1 MKGRD
6 EMTRSPSPAGGAEA
20 SEEEKTMTCKRI
32 TKLAL
37 ALLLVLP
44 AAAMAQTT
52 TPGASIDLEIYNPID
67 GSSTFCSDV
76 GVPFWANVYV
86 RPGSDAT
93 SCSLACGTVAG
104 GPANIGTG
112 VIDVAFDPAALS
124 YVSAE
129 TNPDPTFAAVDGL
142 LQTQNLASGR
152 IGWALAGDWLVD
164 GDPVSG
170 LNDPCAMQKLD
181 APGWVFRVQL
191 QPVTGA
197 ASPLALVQQPD
208 FALSFADMCG
218 SPAFT
223 VAGGGIDEVRSAL
236 YIGPCA
242 DILFADDFESGT
254 TGAWSVVVP

>member
-6 EMTRSPSPAGGAEA
+6 DMTRSPSPAGGAEA

-52 TPGASIDLEIYNPID
+52 TPGAGIDLEIYNPVD
-67 GSSTFCSDV
+67 GSDIFCADA

-93 SCSLACGTVAG
+93 TCSLACGTVDG

-112 VIDVAFDPAALS
+112 VIDVGFDPTLLS
-124 YVSAE
+124 VVGAE
-129 TNPDPTFAAVDGL
+129 TNPAPGFAAVDGL
-142 LQTQNLASGR
+142 LQTQNVAAGR
-152 IGWALAGDWLVD
+152 IGWALAGDWVVD
-164 GDPVSG
+164 GDPTSG
-170 LNDPCAMQKLD
+170 LNNPCAMQKLD
-181 APGWVFRVQL
+181 TAGWVFRVQF
-191 QPVTGA
+191 QSATGA
-197 ASPLALVQQPD
+197 PSNLTLLQQPD
-208 FALSFADMCG
+208 FQLSFADMCG

-223 VAGGGIDEVRSAL
+223 VAGGGIDEVNGAT
-236 YIGPCA
+236 YVGPCSN
-242 DILFADDFESGT
+242 ILFIDGFESGNT
-254 TGAWSVVVP
+254 SAWSLVAP